1 MSHVLIV
8 DDEPSICWA
17 LRECLTDEGLSV
29 DVAGSAE
36 QALDMT
42 AQLSPDVILMDVRL
56 PGMDGLTAMQQLR
69 SSHADVP
76 VIVMTAFGSLSTA
89 VRAVDHGA
97 FDYLVKPL
105 DLDRAVA
112 AVRQAL
118 DSSPAIARKSGDDES
133 DELIGRS
140 PAMQSV
146 FHRIALVAEH
156 DVPVLITG
164 ESGTGKDV
172 VARAIHQHSRRSGAF
187 VPICIPALSETV
199 LESELFGHVRG
210 AFTGA
215 EVERRGLLS
224 LADRGTAFVDEIGDV
239 PLNLQ
244 AKLLR
249 ALETREIRPV
259 GGSTAQTSAF
269 RLIAATNQPLEQRVE
284 VRAFRSDLFFRLNV
298 FRIEIPPL
306 RERTEDVA
314 DLAERF
320 LHRSGPRGRGL
331 RFADSTLAALI
342 ARPWPGNVRELRN
355 AIEHAVVVCRG
366 DIILPEH
373 LPSVSTSRSERPL
386 DSLEQAVGRWA
397 TVRLQLP
404 DAEQHSL
411 HEQFLAEA
419 ESALFDAVLV
429 ACDGNRSLA
438 ARRLG
443 IHRET
448 LREKLKRRSGAD
460 VGGESK

>member
-1 MSHVLIV
+1 MSRVLIV

-17 LRECLTDEGLSV
+17 LKECLTDEGLRV
-29 DVAGSAE
+29 DVAGTAE
-36 QALDMT
+36 QALELT
-42 AQLSPDVILMDVRL
+42 STTTPDVILLDVRL
-56 PGMDGLTAMQQLR
+56 PGMDGLDALQRFRT
-69 SSHADVP
+69 SEIP

-89 VRAVDHGA
+89 VTAIDRGA

-118 DSSPAIARKSGDDES
+118 GSSPPVSHRVPEESTDEM
-133 DELIGRS
+133 IGRS
-140 PAMQSV
+140 PTMQAV

-164 ESGTGKDV
+164 ESGTGKDL
-172 VARAIHQHSRRSGAF
+172 VARAIHEHSRRSGSF

-215 EVERRGLLS
+215 DVERRGLLS
-224 LADRGTAFVDEIGDV
+224 LADQGSAFVDEIGDV

-259 GGSTAQTSAF
+259 GSSVAQRSSF
-269 RLIAATNQPLEQRVE
+269 RLIAATNQPLEQRVAE
-284 VRAFRSDLFFRLNV
+284 RAFRGDLFFRLNV
-298 FRIEIPPL
+298 FRIEMPAL
-306 RERTEDVA
+306 RDRTEDIPDLVA
-314 DLAERF
+314 RF
-320 LHRSGPRGRGL
+320 LTRSGPRGATL
-331 RFADSTLAALI
+331 RLADATLKELML
-342 ARPWPGNVRELRN
+342 RSWPGNVRELKN

-366 DIILPEH
+366 DVLLPEH
-373 LPSVSTSRSERPL
+373 LPAASIVNPAPPV
-386 DSLEQAVGRWA
+386 DSLEQAVERWA
-397 TVRLQLP
+397 ELQLQRP
-404 DAEQHSL
+404 ESEQQSL
-411 HEQFLAEA
+411 HEQFLSAA
-419 ESALFDAVLV
+419 ESALFRAVLA

-448 LREKLKRRSGAD
+448 LREKLRRIDAADDGNGAC
-460 VGGESK
+460 